1 MDGLKLIKRLED
13 KASILHDE
21 LSEAIGTENEDLITE
36 INAARIDEI
45 NSLIIEVKSLMDS

>member
-21 LSEAIGTENEDLITE
+21 LSEAFGTETEELITE
-36 INAARIDEI
+36 INTARIDEI
-45 NSLIIEVKSLMDS
+45 NSLITEVKLLMEE